1 MTLQIREA
9 TPATRCC
16 LMRWATASTAHTLN
30 KRQQFLNT
38 LLSSGFF
45 AFLFSHSSYFSCCPQ
60 MREIIVFTSRLS
72 R

>member
-9 TPATRCC
+9 TPADAMLHNALAYRIY
-16 LMRWATASTAHTLN
+16 RAHFEQ
-30 KRQQFLNT
+30 KAPIFEHPAFEQ
-38 LLSSGFF
+38 FF

-60 MREIIVFTSRLS
+60 MREIIVFTYRLS